1 MKVCI
6 GGTFNILHSGHK
18 LLIDKAFEAAGI
30 KGSVFI
36 GLTSK
41 ELVKNKKN
49 VKPLVERK
57 KALEQYLCE
66 KGFLTR
72 SIIKPII
79 DKYGPSIDEGFDAIV
94 VSPETIKTAEE
105 INYKRRKKG
114 KKTLKI
120 IQIPF
125 VLGKDGIPIK
135 SSRIYNKEIDENG
148 NFLKRG

>member
-18 LLIDKAFEAAGI
+18 LLINKAFETAGT

-36 GLTSK
+36 GLASGN
-41 ELVKNKKN
+41 LIKNKKE
-49 VKPLVERK
+49 VEPLEKRK
-57 KALEQYLCE
+57 KTLEDYLSK
-66 KGFLTR
+66 KGFLNCA
-72 SIIKPII
+72 IIKPIT
-79 DKYGPSIDEGFDAIV
+79 DKYGPSIDEEFDAII

-114 KKTLKI
+114 KKPLKI

-125 VLGKDGIPIK
+125 VSAKDGSIIS
-135 SSRIYNKEIDENG
+135 SSRINNKEIDANG
-148 NFLKRG
+148 NVLERD